1 MADVIEI
8 TAEVRE
14 RELRLTSIPMMPSGS
29 RNHLRIRITFDSE
42 WDGATKTLVAYRDLA
57 RPYHA
62 PLGLDGMALIP
73 HEVLAEQGV
82 VYLGVFGVAGDQRI
96 TSTIVRYG
104 VNEGALTDGLQPSD
118 PTPEMW
124 DQLIS
129 AVTEVRQAAESAMRD
144 AQTAAQG
151 AQQSE
156 QAAAGS
162 ATQADDAATRAETA
176 ADTAT
181 RQQVMPRQPKRMHRP
196 PSGQRLRAQQ
206 MHRNPPPEQSRQPGN

>member
-8 TAEVRE
+8 SAEVRE

-29 RNHLRIRITFDSE
+29 RNHLKIRVTFDAE
-42 WDGATKTLVAYRDLA
+42 WDGTKKTLVAYRDLA
-57 RPYHA
+57 HPYNV
-62 PLGLDGMALIP
+62 PLGLDGTALIP

-104 VNEGALTDGLQPSD
+104 VNEGAITEGLQPSD

-129 AVTEVRQAAESAMRD
+129 AVNEVRQAAESAMRD

-151 AQQSE
+151 AQRSAQVCRRISH
-156 QAAAGS
+156 AGRWCS
-162 ATQADDAATRAETA
+162 
-176 ADTAT
+176 
-181 RQQVMPRQPKRMHRP
+181 H
-196 PSGQRLRAQQ
+196 
-206 MHRNPPPEQSRQPGN
+206 QSRDCR